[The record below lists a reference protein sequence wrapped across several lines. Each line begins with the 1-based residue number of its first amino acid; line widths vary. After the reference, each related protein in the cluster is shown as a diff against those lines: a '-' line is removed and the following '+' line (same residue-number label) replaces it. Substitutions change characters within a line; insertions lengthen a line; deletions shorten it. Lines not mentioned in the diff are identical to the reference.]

1 MLPDLNQLW
10 QLVVALILL
19 LSGGQVGV
27 PEWLPDDLSELENLP
42 WQELLPAAWPP
53 MPFDL
58 LQMQPAT
65 LPPVSEPAVST
76 SRATRSRPAA
86 VSLSRAAAEVP
97 ESLPSSGT
105 LSLPALEGGAAA
117 WMVDPGQAESRIVR
131 RSRVVRTGSPTV
143 GEEQPLKATRAAPT
157 LAGLG
162 LVAIGAL
169 GGLAMIATR
178 RRR

>member
-19 LSGGQVGV
+19 LSGGQAQV

-42 WQELLPAAWPP
+42 WQELLPGGWSL
-53 MPFDL
+53 MPLDL

-65 LPPVSEPAVST
+65 LPPVSEPAPST
-76 SRATRSRPAA
+76 SRVTRSRTAL
-86 VSLSRAAAEVP
+86 VSVPRGPAEVP

-105 LSLPALEGGAAA
+105 LSFPALEGGVAA
-117 WMVDPGQAESRIVR
+117 WVVDPGQAQSGTVR

-143 GEEQPLKATRAAPT
+143 GEEELPRATRAAPT

-162 LVAIGAL
+162 LLAIGAL

>member
-19 LSGGQVGV
+19 LSGGQVEV
-27 PEWLPDDLSELENLP
+27 PEWLPDDLSQLENLP
-42 WQELLPAAWPP
+42 WQELLAAGWPL

-65 LPPVSEPAVST
+65 LPAVSEQAPST
-76 SRATRSRPAA
+76 SRVTRSRPAP
-86 VSLSRAAAEVP
+86 VSVPRGPAEVP
-97 ESLPSSGT
+97 ESLSSSET
-105 LSLPALEGGAAA
+105 LSLPALEGGVAA
-117 WMVDPGQAESRIVR
+117 WVVDPGQAESRTVR

-143 GEEQPLKATRAAPT
+143 GEAEPPQATRAAPT